1 MNNASRLWLQ
11 RAKSALQLGKI
22 TKTEEIWYEDLCF
35 QLQQAAE
42 KALKGYLIFL
52 GVDPPRTHSFNIIL
66 QELGKY
72 IQYPVEL
79 EEVLNL
85 NDYAVQ
91 ARYPGEYTPI
101 EEEEYE
107 EAVRI
112 ATYVCRWVEESIKK
126 TKK

>member
-1 MNNASRLWLQ
+1 
-11 RAKSALQLGKI
+11 
-22 TKTEEIWYEDLCF
+22 
-35 QLQQAAE
+35 
-42 KALKGYLIFL
+42 
-52 GVDPPRTHSFNIIL
+52 
-66 QELGKY
+66 
-72 IQYPVEL
+72 
-79 EEVLNL
+79 
-85 NDYAVQ
+85 VQ

>member
-85 NDYAVQ
+85 ND
-91 ARYPGEYTPI
+91 
-101 EEEEYE
+101 
-107 EAVRI
+107 
-112 ATYVCRWVEESIKK
+112 
-126 TKK
+126 